1 MTTYLKRFSAS
12 DSPIIPIFW
21 FTAPIPK
28 VKAFSWAQNMNE
40 FLRSYPYV
48 RLMGV
53 GKICDFLLKSP
64 FATETVRDGPVHWYY
79 FLHPLTPSQFLDHT
93 PHCQSSIPRESSMTN
108 TLQCIIVYV
117 LFHIA
122 SRNQLHQY
130 AYCFFY
136 APTGAI
142 WMYTVHFSTSYCTV
156 DS

>member
-93 PHCQSSIPRESSMTN
+93 PHAKAPYPERAVWLIRFSVSLCMFSFILLLGISYTN
-108 TLQCIIVYV
+108 M
-117 LFHIA
+117 HIA
-122 SRNQLHQY
+122 SSTRPRVQY
-130 AYCFFY
+130 ECIQCISPRHIAL
-136 APTGAI
+136 
-142 WMYTVHFSTSYCTV
+142 
-156 DS
+156 